1 MSVPL
6 GYRFAATYAG
16 IRKKPKLDLAL
27 MVSDTEATAAGVF
40 TRNLVRAAPVPD
52 PGVNYGIF
60 MLAISPSIFLDR
72 EVFRDGVS
80 ELIERIKSAR
90 RAEGIGEIL
99 IPGERAFREREIRL
113 REGIEVDE
121 ALWQELERLSL

>member
-40 TRNLVRAAPVPD
+40 TRNLVRAAPVLLVSSIWRNPA
-52 PGVNYGIF
+52 
-60 MLAISPSIFLDR
+60 AIATRSS
-72 EVFRDGVS
+72 
-80 ELIERIKSAR
+80 
-90 RAEGIGEIL
+90 
-99 IPGERAFREREIRL
+99 
-113 REGIEVDE
+113 
-121 ALWQELERLSL
+121 